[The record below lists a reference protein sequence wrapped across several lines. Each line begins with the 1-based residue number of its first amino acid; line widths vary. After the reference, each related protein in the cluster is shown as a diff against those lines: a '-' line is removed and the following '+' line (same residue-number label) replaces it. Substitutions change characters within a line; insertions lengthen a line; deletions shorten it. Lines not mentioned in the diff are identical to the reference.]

1 MQRSP
6 PQQRDHPPARK
17 THKLASTQFSVFFS
31 FWIIQ
36 AIFGPHPASRG
47 RCRPGSSSPPPHIP
61 PHPLPSRPISSRSSI
76 LTAVPSFTWVQLLAW
91 NQQTSRDTV
100 APQDGQPI
108 AWTNSCPGCIR
119 TCMGVC
125 EGWANCRL
133 STPYFWTLQQARCF
147 YAGRVWCWSCWHA
160 RLLYAGAGLLMLAY

>member
-6 PQQRDHPPARK
+6 PQQRYHPPARK

-76 LTAVPSFTWVQLLAW
+76 LTAAPSFTWIQLLAW

-119 TCMGVC
+119 TCMRARVGQTAGYLLHIPGLYSKLVVSMQGVF
-125 EGWANCRL
+125 G
-133 STPYFWTLQQARCF
+133 
-147 YAGRVWCWSCWHA
+147 
-160 RLLYAGAGLLMLAY
+160 AGAAGTLACCMLVLVC